1 MEDLALKVCHL
12 SLSSVKKSR
21 KSLIS
26 SGFSGIPPVGG
37 AIFESLPALKVY
49 ILMFEIA
56 VKLPEKL
63 LVAAQNRGEIGV
75 SQEGTL
81 GVPSCPHFLDF
92 ARQSVHFHRQD
103 WGTPEGSPY
112 ALKV

>member
-1 MEDLALKVCHL
+1 M
-12 SLSSVKKSR
+12 
-21 KSLIS
+21 
-26 SGFSGIPPVGG
+26 GG
-37 AIFESLPALKVY
+37 AIFEFLPALKVY

-81 GVPSCPHFLDF
+81 GVPSCSHLLSFV
-92 ARQSVHFHRQD
+92 RQSVHSRRQD
-103 WGTPEGSPY
+103 WGTPEGSQY